1 MWSEAFAAA
10 WVQFHPEAVYCT
22 YCLCPAFL
30 SSLYSPNIKK
40 NGYKPEKYILNDT
53 CNPTEFNLIFLLS
66 YSGPFTD
73 FHMTFTG

>member
-1 MWSEAFAAA
+1 MQFNASEAFAAA

-40 NGYKPEKYILNDT
+40 MATSLKNT
-53 CNPTEFNLIFLLS
+53 S
-66 YSGPFTD
+66 
-73 FHMTFTG
+73 